1 MFPTLLMK
9 EICKD
14 TDCSLVCS
22 WPKLNQEGQQ
32 KEFKK
37 KTKLLLNPTMPHI
50 RYNGK
55 QHIPISLWSRY
66 TIRWIEILCSI

>member
-9 EICKD
+9 EVWKD
-14 TDCSLVCS
+14 TVCSLVCS
-22 WPKLNQEGQQ
+22 WPKLNQDRQQ

-37 KTKLLLNPTMPHI
+37 DETKQLLNPAMLHI

-55 QHIPISLWSRY
+55 QHIPLSL
-66 TIRWIEILCSI
+66 